1 MTEKDDKIFTPI
13 LVAVLGFFG
22 AAIAPSVQ
30 FVNGCWNY
38 QLKQQ
43 EIAHKIVLDL
53 AQLAIQEGVSQE
65 YQRDTLNVIASISG
79 NPLETW
85 AEARLKKH
93 QDTEEKLRYIVSKR
107 FTVQKYESLEE
118 CQTHLKE
125 QKELFLREGMQ
136 RKNINSCQRMAMFL
150 AQIGHESGSFRHK
163 ESIISG
169 DIYEG
174 RRDLGNRE
182 PGDGKRFKERGLIF
196 LAGRTNYEQ
205 FSEYLGKSEILSN
218 PDIVASD
225 PFLSVESA
233 LWYWES
239 RKVNVVADSGDVKA
253 VTRLINGGYN
263 GLADRT
269 AFYERAI
276 QALSKD
282 Q

>member
-30 FVNGCWNY
+30 FVNGFWNY

-85 AEARLKKH
+85 AEAKLKKH

-125 QKELFLREGMQ
+125 QKELYNLITEDMLDSQTQLTDTIRTATTFKDDYILQ
-136 RKNINSCQRMAMFL
+136 VDQDCQSIKNSSVNVSLTNITLCRSPQELNQNIL
-150 AQIGHESGSFRHK
+150 K
-163 ESIISG
+163 EIFPHASAKGI
-169 DIYEG
+169 
-174 RRDLGNRE
+174 
-182 PGDGKRFKERGLIF
+182 IF
-196 LAGRTNYEQ
+196 LFFEK
-205 FSEYLGKSEILSN
+205 ECKGKIL
-218 PDIVASD
+218 I
-225 PFLSVESA
+225 
-233 LWYWES
+233 
-239 RKVNVVADSGDVKA
+239 A
-253 VTRLINGGYN
+253 VREWPC
-263 GLADRT
+263 
-269 AFYERAI
+269 F
-276 QALSKD
+276 
-282 Q
+282 